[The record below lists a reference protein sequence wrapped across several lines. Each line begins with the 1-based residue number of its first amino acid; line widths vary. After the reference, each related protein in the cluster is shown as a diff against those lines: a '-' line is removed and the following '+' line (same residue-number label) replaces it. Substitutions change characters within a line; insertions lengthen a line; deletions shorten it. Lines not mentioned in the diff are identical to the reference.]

1 MLTDRDEK
9 ERRDLRRRDRER
21 QRLIKGD
28 DYVSDCESEGD
39 KEEEPDE
46 YDDETD
52 SEYDSENQSE
62 LQDGAVSEL
71 HGNTVGDGKSS
82 VMRKKKG
89 ASSRLSDGMEIQHRF
104 NALRFLAMN
113 LKSQNETMKPRT
125 AANNG
130 GETPTS
136 SHGHVNNLGGATF

>member
-1 MLTDRDEK
+1 MLTDREEK
-9 ERRDLRRRDRER
+9 EHRDLRRRERER

-28 DYVSDCESEGD
+28 DYQSDHDSED
-39 KEEEPDE
+39 AKDEEEDD

-62 LQDGAVSEL
+62 LQDAAVSDL
-71 HGNTVGDGKSS
+71 VGVDGKSS

-89 ASSRLSDGMEIQHRF
+89 ASSRMSDGMDIQHRF

-125 AANNG
+125 AG
-130 GETPTS
+130 TETPTS
-136 SHGHVNNLGGATF
+136 SQGRVKVAGATF

>member
-28 DYVSDCESEGD
+28 DYVSDRESEGD
-39 KEEEPDE
+39 KDEEPSSDS
-46 YDDETD
+46 ETD

-71 HGNTVGDGKSS
+71 HNTVGDGKSS

-89 ASSRLSDGMEIQHRF
+89 ASSKLSDGMEI
-104 NALRFLAMN
+104 
-113 LKSQNETMKPRT
+113 
-125 AANNG
+125 
-130 GETPTS
+130 
-136 SHGHVNNLGGATF
+136 